1 MIGDDLQ
8 QRVTKLNGLVQ
19 LQDEQ
24 ISLQNRTIEQLM
36 QRIETLTNQNS
47 SGDVQTLSEKVNNHT
62 MQLGE
67 ISRQLDG
74 PDDVKITSIDTKLNE
89 TVRSLKGIEDDL
101 AILNQ
106 TLQESRA
113 DTRLTQDRF
122 SELNE
127 TVPGL
132 REDIRSLSSKI
143 VSQNESIVQLMST
156 TDVLRSDLTE
166 GSSLTIK
173 DIEEEL
179 EIHANRLQN
188 AEAIG
193 QYLVCYY
200 FICILNEKYSFLKMT
215 LFIL

>member
-24 ISLQNRTIEQLM
+24 ISLQNRTIEQLL

-47 SGDVQTLSEKVNNHT
+47 SGDVQTLAEKVSNHT

-67 ISRQLDG
+67 INRQLG
-74 PDDVKITSIDTKLNE
+74 GADDTKITSIDTKLNE
-89 TVRSLKGIEDDL
+89 TVQSLKSIEDDL
-101 AILNQ
+101 ALLNQ
-106 TLQESRA
+106 ILQESTA
-113 DTRLTQDRF
+113 DTRLTHDRF

-132 REDIRSLSSKI
+132 GEDIQSLSSKI
-143 VSQNESIVQLMST
+143 VSQNESIVQLMFT
-156 TDVLRSDLTE
+156 TDVLRSNLTE

-179 EIHANRLQN
+179 EIHTNRLQN

-193 QYLVCYY
+193 QYLVRY
-200 FICILNEKYSFLKMT
+200 
-215 LFIL
+215 

>member
-19 LQDEQ
+19 LQAEQ

-36 QRIETLTNQNS
+36 QRTETLTNQNS
-47 SGDVQTLSEKVNNHT
+47 SGDVQTLAEKVSNHT
-62 MQLGE
+62 TQLGE
-67 ISRQLDG
+67 ISRQLGD

-89 TVRSLKGIEDDL
+89 TVRSLKSIEDDL

-127 TVPGL
+127 TVPSL
-132 REDIRSLSSKI
+132 REDIHFPQKSSRK
-143 VSQNESIVQLMST
+143 M
-156 TDVLRSDLTE
+156 
-166 GSSLTIK
+166 
-173 DIEEEL
+173 
-179 EIHANRLQN
+179 NRLYN
-188 AEAIG
+188 
-193 QYLVCYY
+193 
-200 FICILNEKYSFLKMT
+200 
-215 LFIL
+215 